1 MSEKAR
7 DFKGISGAQES
18 TIQAAQATDE
28 LAYSGINGKKLIE
41 AVPSFDRTPCEVVI
55 SNENNSWIILGRDR
69 PADITSGYGGK
80 GNTQAGSIDMVVGR
94 MASSKGGPKTDRVV
108 APNMFT
114 DAARIYV
121 SQKTDVDVN
130 FGLVGDAE
138 VNERSAVAMKADA
151 VRLIGR
157 EGIKLVTGKARGVIG
172 TGRGGEKNSQGG
184 EIETIAGIE
193 LIAGNDIETEELE
206 PIVKAY
212 ALAEALEVIMKQ
224 VSDLT
229 DIVNEMAI
237 TQTKINNIVAAHTH
251 TFAGPGKVLV
261 SEQLTPFIPSQEA
274 YKMSAVHQNI
284 YKLKIK
290 SGVSVP
296 ETRFK
301 PTGTR
306 WFGSRF
312 NKTN

>member
-1 MSEKAR
+1 MARKAR
-7 DFKGISGAQES
+7 DFKGLTQAQKRNLETPLS
-18 TIQAAQATDE
+18 DNN
-28 LAYSGINGKKLIE
+28 LAYSGINCGSLIE
-41 AVPSFDRTPCEVVI
+41 AVPQFDRADCEVI
-55 SNENNSWIILGRDR
+55 LNNENNSWIVLGRDR
-69 PADITSGYGGK
+69 PADITSGYGGR
-80 GNTQAGSIDMVVGR
+80 GNTQAGSIDLVVGR
-94 MASSKGGPKTDRVV
+94 MASSKGGPETDKIV

-114 DAARIYV
+114 DAARIYI

-130 FGLVGDAE
+130 FGLVGDAAVE
-138 VNERSAVAMKADA
+138 ERSAVAMKADA
-151 VRLIGR
+151 VRIIGR
-157 EGIKLVTGKARGVIG
+157 EGIKLVTGKAKGVTG
-172 TGRGGEKNSQGG
+172 TGQGGEKNSQGG

-193 LIAGNDIETEELE
+193 LIAGNDVETEELE

-229 DIVNEMAI
+229 DIVNELAK
-237 TQTKINNIVAAHTH
+237 TQSKINNAVTTHTH

-261 SEQLTPFIPSQEA
+261 SEQLAPFIPGQEA
-274 YKMSAVHQNI
+274 YRMSAVHQNI

-290 SGVSVP
+290 SGVSMP